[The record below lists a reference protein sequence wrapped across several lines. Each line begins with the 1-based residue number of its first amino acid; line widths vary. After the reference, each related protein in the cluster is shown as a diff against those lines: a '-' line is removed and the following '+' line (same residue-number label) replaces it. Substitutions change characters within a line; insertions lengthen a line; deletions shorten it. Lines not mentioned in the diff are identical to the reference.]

1 MVKYTQ
7 SVGFSVLTPIYGL
20 GSGARTGAS
29 ILISAPRN
37 RIGSQGRI
45 YNWMKNHGKGP
56 QYIDYLL
63 FTLGKQPTGNGWDI
77 IST

>member
-1 MVKYTQ
+1 MSNSTQ
-7 SVGFSVLTPIYGL
+7 SIGFPSLTPVYGL
-20 GSGARTGAS
+20 GSGSRTGAS

-45 YNWMKNHGKGP
+45 YNWMKNNGQGP
-56 QYIDYLL
+56 QYINYLL
-63 FTLGKQPTGNGWDI
+63 FSLGNQPARNGWDI